1 MTITVDVLMPA
12 EGDGYAEGAA
22 RGLDAYRAAFASH
35 GIALNARP
43 WTAGPGNADA
53 TLALFAWGYHFD
65 VARWRTMLADW
76 PVDRPLFNA
85 PALLAWNTRKTYL
98 AELERA
104 GVAIVPSL
112 FGRADAD
119 SVAAAFARFGGEE
132 LVIKPQV
139 SAGSDRTVRVK
150 RGTPIVPMDDAIL
163 QPFLDAIG
171 GEGELSFL
179 FVGGTFSHAVRKVAL
194 SGEFRIQPQFGGVFT
209 RFDPDADIALAE
221 QVIAA
226 LPVTP
231 LYARVDLIRLADG
244 TLALM
249 EIEAIEPDLY
259 PHLEPAL
266 PDRLAEAIRQRL
278 ADARDG

>member
-1 MTITVDVLMPA
+1 MPITIDVLMPA
-12 EGDGYAEGAA
+12 DGDAYADGAA

-43 WTAGPGNADA
+43 WTAGPGEADA

-65 VARWRTMLADW
+65 VARWQAMLADW
-76 PVDRPLFNA
+76 PVDWPLFNA

-98 AELERA
+98 AELEQA
-104 GVAIVPSL
+104 GIPIVPSN

-119 SVAAAFARFGGEE
+119 SVATAFARFGGEQ

-139 SAGSDRTVRVK
+139 SAGSDRTVRVG
-150 RGTPIVPMDDAIL
+150 RDAPVAPMDDAII
-163 QPFLDAIG
+163 QPFLAAVG

-179 FVGGTFSHAVRKVAL
+179 FVGGKFSHAVRKVAV

-209 RFDPDADIALAE
+209 RFDPDAEQLAQAE

-226 LPVTP
+226 LPVAP

-266 PDRLAEAIRQRL
+266 PDRLAKAIRQLL
-278 ADARDG
+278 A

>member
-22 RGLDAYRAAFASH
+22 RGLDPYRAAFASH

-43 WTAGPGNADA
+43 WAAGPGEADA

-65 VARWRTMLADW
+65 VARWRKMLAGW
-76 PVDRPLFNA
+76 PEERPLFNA

-104 GVAIVPSL
+104 GIAIVPSI

-119 SVAAAFARFGGEE
+119 NVATAFARFGGDE

-139 SAGSDRTVRVK
+139 SAGSDRTMRLG
-150 RGTPIVPMDDAIL
+150 RDTPVTAMDDAII
-163 QPFLDAIG
+163 QPFLAAVG

-179 FVGGTFSHAVRKVAL
+179 FVGGTFSHAVRKVAV

-209 RFDPDADIALAE
+209 RFDPEPEQLAQAG
-221 QVIAA
+221 QVIVA
-226 LPVTP
+226 LPVAP

-266 PDRLAEAIRQRL
+266 PDRLAKAVL
-278 ADARDG
+278 AAM